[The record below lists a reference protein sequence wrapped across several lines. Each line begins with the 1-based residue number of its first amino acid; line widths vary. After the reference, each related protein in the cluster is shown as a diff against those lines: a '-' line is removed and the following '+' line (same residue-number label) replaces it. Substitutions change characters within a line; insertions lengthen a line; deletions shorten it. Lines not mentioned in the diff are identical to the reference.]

1 MPNLSEQAHRSS
13 RGQHG
18 YTAIKSNGLRY
29 DYLLVVGPGRSGSTF
44 LHDIL
49 DGHKQFQA
57 PKIKEGYYYRRP
69 AEVVRL
75 CSQLGA
81 TILLDVANLAY
92 KDPTLE
98 PKLAALHECGV
109 RTLVVVL
116 YRDHRERAISM
127 LAFRRSRGEF
137 SAWFGKRHLETTVLR
152 DALTGAALT
161 RIYGVEA
168 DVLTV
173 AFSTLTTNT
182 SALLQTLANLCGS
195 ADFGDLRGS
204 RAAESSQARN
214 MALSAIGKLC
224 ALAMRRLKLY
234 RTLQRLKRSPLVE
247 AIFFKHKGAS
257 AAEMPSL
264 SAESERQLADCAPA
278 CQAAIERS
286 SECVAH
292 GVWLK
297 RTTRR

>member
-1 MPNLSEQAHRSS
+1 M
-13 RGQHG
+13 
-18 YTAIKSNGLRY
+18 
-29 DYLLVVGPGRSGSTF
+29 
-44 LHDIL
+44 
-49 DGHKQFQA
+49 
-57 PKIKEGYYYRRP
+57 
-69 AEVVRL
+69 RL

-81 TILLDVANLAY
+81 TMLLDVANLAY
-92 KDPTLE
+92 KDPMLTS
-98 PKLAALHECGV
+98 KLAALRECGV

-116 YRDHRERAISM
+116 YRDHRERATSM

-137 SAWFGKRHLETTVLR
+137 SAWFGKQHLETTVLR

-204 RAAESSQARN
+204 RTAESSQARN

-234 RTLQRLKRSPLVE
+234 RTLQRLKLSPLVE
-247 AIFFKHKGAS
+247 AIFFKHKGA
-257 AAEMPSL
+257 AEMPSL
-264 SAESERQLADCAPA
+264 SAESERKLADCAPA

-286 SECVAH
+286 SEYVAH

-297 RTTRR
+297 RTTER